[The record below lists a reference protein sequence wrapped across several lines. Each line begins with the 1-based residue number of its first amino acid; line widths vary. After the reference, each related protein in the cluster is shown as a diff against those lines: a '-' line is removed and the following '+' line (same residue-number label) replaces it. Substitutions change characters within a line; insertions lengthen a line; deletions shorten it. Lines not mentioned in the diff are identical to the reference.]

1 MIAPPIAEQFKSL
14 DFAYFDHASIGTVP
28 TPVRTAVDDVL
39 RHLARGT
46 RGFRSAEEIGAQAA
60 ELIAAEWKVK
70 ARQMDL
76 MASAGEALNAAA
88 RALSLPPGSR
98 VLVEDGD
105 FPQSVLPFEAIPNID
120 VVRIPQTQPGYDR
133 TENIINALD
142 PAISVVSLTHVHA
155 NTGATIDLDRLG
167 ATCAENG
174 SYLVVDGSQA
184 AGAIELDAS
193 RADIYVATGYK
204 WLLAGFGI
212 AAVSRSERF
221 DDNSAGRLRGYANPT
236 AGLQTGHRNLAGA
249 AALEAA
255 SKVRM
260 TVGISE
266 SYSQLQAMRQ
276 KLSTELRL
284 IGLTNLTEGAGIISV
299 GAANAEAIVNALAER
314 NVVVAERAGRV
325 RISPSFNTTS
335 IQAHQL
341 IDAISEIASKTGILK
356 GSFT

>member
-1 MIAPPIAEQFKSL
+1 MSPSTAEQFTYL

-28 TPVRTAVDDVL
+28 TPVRTAVDDVM

-46 RGFRSAEEIGAQAA
+46 RGFRSAEEIGARAA
-60 ELIAAEWKVK
+60 DLMAAEWKVK
-70 ARQMDL
+70 TRQIDL

-105 FPQSVLPFEAIPNID
+105 FPQSVLPFESIPNIE
-120 VVRIPQTQPGYDR
+120 VVRISQTQPGYDR
-133 TENIINALD
+133 TEHVMSALD
-142 PAISVVSLTHVHA
+142 PTIKVVSLTHVHA
-155 NTGATIDLDRLG
+155 NTGATVDLDRLG
-167 ATCAENG
+167 AACAKNG

-184 AGAIELDAS
+184 AGAIEIDAS

-212 AAVSRSERF
+212 AVVSRSERF
-221 DDNSAGRLRGYANPT
+221 DRDSTGRPRGYANPD

-255 SKVRM
+255 SRLRM
-260 TVGISE
+260 TVGNREIH
-266 SYSQLQAMRQ
+266 SQLQAKRQ
-276 KLSTELRL
+276 HLATELRL

-299 GAANAEAIVNALAER
+299 GAANAESIVNALAER

-325 RISPSFNTTS
+325 RISPSFTTTS
-335 IQAHQL
+335 IQTQQL
-341 IDAISEIASKTGILK
+341 IDAISEIVSKTGILK
-356 GSFT
+356 GSFA

>member
-1 MIAPPIAEQFKSL
+1 MASSTADQFTSL

-39 RHLARGT
+39 RHLALGT
-46 RGFRSAEEIGAQAA
+46 RGFRAAEEIGAQAA
-60 ELIAAEWKVK
+60 DLIAAEWSVK
-70 ARQMDL
+70 AHQIDL

-88 RALSLPPGSR
+88 RALSLPAGSR
-98 VLVEDGD
+98 VLVEDED
-105 FPQSVLPFEAIPNID
+105 FPQSVLPFESIPHIE
-120 VVRIPQTQPGYDR
+120 VVRIPQTKPGCDR
-133 TENIINALD
+133 TEDFISALD

-167 ATCAENG
+167 SACAENG

-184 AGAIELDAS
+184 AGAIEVDAS

-221 DDNSAGRLRGYANPT
+221 DDNSAGRLRGYANLD
-236 AGLQTGHRNLAGA
+236 AGLRTGHRNLAGA

-260 TVGISE
+260 AIGFRET
-266 SYSQLQAMRQ
+266 YSQLQSMVHQ
-276 KLSTELRL
+276 LGTELRL

-299 GAANAEAIVNALAER
+299 GAANAEAIVTVLAEG

-335 IQAHQL
+335 LQADQL
-341 IDAISEIASKTGILK
+341 IDAISGIASKTGILK
-356 GSFT
+356 GSFA